1 MKGLRNEQA
10 LLAILLLLLTSLSTV
25 SGSMPTIQSIETYFQ
40 ETKPNKGTPLK
51 LSEPLI
57 KEKFAGYGI
66 GGTESSQTTLNA
78 AYGVDKEDIKE
89 LAEGFKAHGK
99 KEHFGNCGT
108 RREEFKQ
115 HRKEHFGNCGTRR
128 EEFKQHKKEHFGAH
142 GKKHEHFGAHGKKHE
157 HFGNC
162 GTHREEKFAAHGKK
176 KVIEPFQGNLFATV

>member
-1 MKGLRNEQA
+1 
-10 LLAILLLLLTSLSTV
+10 
-25 SGSMPTIQSIETYFQ
+25 MPTIQSIETYFQ

-66 GGTESSQTTLNA
+66 GGTESSQTSLNA

-89 LAEGFKAHGK
+89 LSEGFKAHGK

-108 RREEFKQ
+108 HREEKFA
-115 HRKEHFGNCGTRR
+115 
-128 EEFKQHKKEHFGAH
+128 AH

-162 GTHREEKFAAHGKK
+162 GTHKEEFKQHKKEHFGAHGKK
-176 KVIEPFQGNLFATV
+176 QVIEPFQGNLFATV

>member
-40 ETKPNKGTPLK
+40 ETKPNKGKPLK

-66 GGTESSQTTLNA
+66 GGTESSQTSLNA

-89 LAEGFKAHGK
+89 LAGFRNK
-99 KEHFGNCGT
+99 KERFANHN
-108 RREEFKQ
+108 
-115 HRKEHFGNCGTRR
+115 
-128 EEFKQHKKEHFGAH
+128 
-142 GKKHEHFGAHGKKHE
+142 GKKHE

-162 GTHREEKFAAHGKK
+162 GTRKEPFKQHKKEHFAAHGKK
-176 KVIEPFQGNLFATV
+176 QVIEPFQGNLFATV

>member
-51 LSEPLI
+51 LSESFI

-66 GGTESSQTTLNA
+66 GGTESSQTSLNA

-89 LAEGFKAHGK
+89 LAGFRNK
-99 KEHFGNCGT
+99 KERFANHN
-108 RREEFKQ
+108 
-115 HRKEHFGNCGTRR
+115 
-128 EEFKQHKKEHFGAH
+128 
-142 GKKHEHFGAHGKKHE
+142 GKKHE

-162 GTHREEKFAAHGKK
+162 GNHREEPFANRNGKKHEHFAAHGKK
-176 KVIEPFQGNLFATV
+176 QVIEPFQGNLFATV

>member
-40 ETKPNKGTPLK
+40 ETKPNKGKPLK

-66 GGTESSQTTLNA
+66 GGTESSQTSLNA

-89 LAEGFKAHGK
+89 LSEGFKAHEKEHFGNCGTHKKEPFVNHK

-108 RREEFKQ
+108 RREEPF
-115 HRKEHFGNCGTRR
+115 
-128 EEFKQHKKEHFGAH
+128 A
-142 GKKHEHFGAHGKKHE
+142 KHDSKKHE

-176 KVIEPFQGNLFATV
+176 HVIEPFQGNLFATV